1 MKTVAAREHWHDFFG
16 KDYLLFSE
24 VILNEER
31 TRFEIGQLLS
41 LLNLPE
47 GASIL
52 DLGCGQG
59 RISVPLALRGYQ
71 VTGIDASDTL
81 LDEARR
87 RALASRAEAVFKSL
101 DMRELDFADEF
112 DAVLNLGTAFGYL
125 ENEEENQDILHR
137 VYRALKPGGQLIQET
152 ENRDFKLLYSAK
164 KTWDMMNGCP
174 VWSQREFDSVT
185 GRWNEEMTW
194 FDNGELKSSR
204 LNLRLYTAAELLH
217 LHGNAGLDVKGI
229 YGGFDLSPLTTS
241 SPRMLLHLEKKTD

>member
-137 VYRALKPGGQLIQET
+137 VYRALKPG
-152 ENRDFKLLYSAK
+152 
-164 KTWDMMNGCP
+164 
-174 VWSQREFDSVT
+174 DS
-185 GRWNEEMTW
+185 
-194 FDNGELKSSR
+194 
-204 LNLRLYTAAELLH
+204 
-217 LHGNAGLDVKGI
+217 
-229 YGGFDLSPLTTS
+229 
-241 SPRMLLHLEKKTD
+241 